1 MLSAEVVNDIID
13 VYRSG
18 GKLSRKAILT
28 ILRSTYKLLQKRTNT
43 NAVTITGQQKL
54 IVVGDLHGQ
63 LSDLLHIIDESG

>member
-18 GKLSRKAILT
+18 GKLSRKAILK